1 MQVDHESG
9 QLKQLVDQLTDEN
22 ERFRSQANQL
32 QNEKN
37 LQTAARLEETE
48 KKATTNEEKFR
59 KMKEVYAKLRE
70 EHIDVLKRLGTL
82 QTEHEAST
90 NQALDAEDKLRSLS
104 RELESMRRDR
114 SLVDE
119 KAQNRA
125 QQVDELNDQL
135 ARMQLEIETLNKV
148 GDSFV
153 EYNRESR

>member
-1 MQVDHESG
+1 
-9 QLKQLVDQLTDEN
+9 
-22 ERFRSQANQL
+22 
-32 QNEKN
+32 
-37 LQTAARLEETE
+37 
-48 KKATTNEEKFR
+48 
-59 KMKEVYAKLRE
+59 
-70 EHIDVLKRLGTL
+70 LGTL

-148 GDSFV
+148 GHSFV